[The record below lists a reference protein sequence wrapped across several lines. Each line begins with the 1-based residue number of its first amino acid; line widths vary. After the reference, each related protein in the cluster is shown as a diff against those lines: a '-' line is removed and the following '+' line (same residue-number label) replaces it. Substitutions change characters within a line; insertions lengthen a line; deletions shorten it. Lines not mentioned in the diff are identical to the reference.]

1 MAQQDLAGKVVVIT
15 GASSGFGKGVA
26 CRFAELGAYL
36 VLAARRADLL
46 AELAEHCIALGGRAI
61 PMPSDVSRRA
71 DVERLAEA
79 AVREYGRI
87 DVWVNNAGVGA
98 LGRFERIPIEDHEQV
113 IRTDLLGVLY
123 GAYYAY
129 PQFLKQRA
137 GILINVSSELGGH
150 TVPYYSS
157 YAAAKHGVVGLG
169 DSLRQEI
176 AQAGMAEQIC
186 VCTVMPAAHDTPFFD
201 HAANY
206 TGHEIQAPK
215 PLHDPNDVVDTIVRL
230 VRDPKDRDIVG
241 GDGIVKVLMK
251 KLAPGIQDKIAAQQV
266 HKMQMQDAPPAADSP
281 NALRRPMREGTEVSA
296 GRRG

>member
-36 VLAARRADLL
+36 VLSARRADLL

-61 PMPSDVSRRA
+61 PMPADVSSRVE
-71 DVERLAEA
+71 VERLAEA

-98 LGRFERIPIEDHEQV
+98 LGRFERIPLEDHEQV
-113 IRTDLLGVLY
+113 IATNLMGTLY
-123 GAYYAY
+123 GSYYAY
-129 PQFLKQRA
+129 RQFLKQRA
-137 GILINVSSELGGH
+137 GVLINVSSELGGH
-150 TVPYYSS
+150 TVPYCSS

-169 DSLRQEI
+169 DSLRQEVR
-176 AQAGMAEQIC
+176 QAGHEEIH

-206 TGHEIQAPK
+206 TGHEIQAPQ

-230 VRDPKDRDIVG
+230 AVDPKDRDI
-241 GDGIVKVLMK
+241 
-251 KLAPGIQDKIAAQQV
+251 AAKQV
-266 HKMQMQDAPPAADSP
+266 HKMQMEDAPPAADSP

>member
-1 MAQQDLAGKVVVIT
+1 VARHDMAGKVVVIT
-15 GASSGFGKGVA
+15 GASSGFGKGTA
-26 CRFAELGAYL
+26 MKLAEQGASL
-36 VLAARRADLL
+36 ALAARRTELL
-46 AELAEHCIALGGRAI
+46 AELAEECVALGGRAL
-61 PMPSDVSRRA
+61 PCPTDVSKR
-71 DVERLAEA
+71 DEVERLCQA
-79 AVREYGRI
+79 ALREYGRI
-87 DVWVNNAGVGA
+87 DAWINNAGVGA

-113 IRTDLLGVLY
+113 IATDLMGVLY

-129 PQFLKQRA
+129 RQFLKQDA

-157 YAAAKHGVVGLG
+157 YAASKHGVVGLS

-176 AQAGMAEQIC
+176 SQAGHKDIH

-215 PLHDPNDVVDTIVRL
+215 PLHDPNDVVETIVRL
-230 VRDPKDRDIVG
+230 LRDPHDREIVG
-241 GDGIVKVLMK
+241 ADGVVKVLMK
-251 KLAPGIQDKIAAQQV
+251 KLAPGMQDKIAAKHV
-266 HKMQMQDAPPAADSP
+266 HKMQMEKAPPAPDSS
-281 NALRRPMREGTEVSA
+281 NALRNPMPAGTEVSA